1 MNKVRSPT
9 SKETRAIV
17 ELSDWELVQRC
28 QQGEIAPFQELVV
41 KYHRKVFMVVLGIVN
56 HREDAMEIAQET
68 FFRAYRN
75 IHGFKGGSSFYTWLY
90 RIAVNLSI
98 DFQRRQKRS
107 PLEFRETMDD
117 LMDKGEGAELAN
129 DPYVDVQSRET
140 GKRLLAA
147 INELTPDH
155 KAVIVMRAIEGLSY
169 RDIGRILGCSEGT
182 VMSRLHYARKK
193 LQEKLRPY
201 L

>member
-1 MNKVRSPT
+1 M
-9 SKETRAIV
+9 

-28 QQGEIAPFQELVV
+28 QEGEVAAFQGLVER
-41 KYHRKVFMVVLGIVN
+41 YYRKIFMVVLGVVT
-56 HREDAMEIAQET
+56 HREDAMDVAQET

-75 IHGFKGGSSFYTWLY
+75 ITGFKGGSAFYTWLY

-98 DFQRRQKRS
+98 DFQRRQKRA
-107 PLEFRETMDD
+107 PVEFKETMDD
-117 LMDKGEGAELAN
+117 LIDKGEGTELAN
-129 DPYVDVQSRET
+129 HPFTDLQSKEL
-140 GKRLLAA
+140 GERLLAA
-147 INELTPDH
+147 IDELTPDH

-193 LQEKLRPY
+193 LQEKLGPY

>member
-1 MNKVRSPT
+1 M
-9 SKETRAIV
+9 

-28 QQGEIAPFQELVV
+28 QEGEVAAFQELVER
-41 KYHRKVFMVVLGIVN
+41 YYRKIFMVVLGVVN
-56 HREDAMEIAQET
+56 YREDAMDVAQET

-75 IHGFKGGSSFYTWLY
+75 IKGFKGGSAFYTWLY

-98 DFQRRQKRS
+98 DFQRRQKRA
-107 PLEFRETMDD
+107 PVEFKETMDD
-117 LMDKGEGAELAN
+117 LIDKGEGTELAN
-129 DPYVDVQSRET
+129 HPFTELQSKEL
-140 GKRLLAA
+140 GERLLAA
-147 INELTPDH
+147 IDELTPDH

-193 LQEKLRPY
+193 LQEKLGPY

>member
-1 MNKVRSPT
+1 M
-9 SKETRAIV
+9 
-17 ELSDWELVQRC
+17 ELSDWELVQKC
-28 QQGEIAPFQELVV
+28 QGGEIEAFQELVAR
-41 KYHRKVFMVVLGIVN
+41 YHRKVFMLVLGIVN
-56 HREDAMEIAQET
+56 HREDAMEVAQET

-75 IHGFKGGSSFYTWLY
+75 IKGFRGGSTFYTWLY

-98 DFQRRQKRS
+98 DFQRRQKRGAM
-107 PLEFRETMDD
+107 EYRETMDD
-117 LMDKGEGAELAN
+117 LVDKGAEAELAN
-129 DPYVDVQSRET
+129 DPYLDLQSKEL
-140 GKRLLAA
+140 GQRLLAA

-169 RDIGRILGCSEGT
+169 KDIGRILGCSEGT

-193 LQEKLRPY
+193 LQARLAPF